1 MWSEHGV
8 GDKTSPIGYIPK
20 QDPIQDVLES
30 KTQSAPL
37 KFTLPNGSEMKKMR
51 WASGT
56 PEHFLIHVKGAIHAC
71 KVMELYAKFKEAMSA
86 VDTAHLDLD
95 IAKDTFKE
103 KKGDKDDTLQQTG
116 DAVKVMTDKGKKS
129 KKPEGEDSLQAVIV
143 VAKADV
149 EKAQKARNEAQ
160 A

>member
-103 KKGDKDDTLQQTG
+103 KKGDNNNTPSRQ
-116 DAVKVMTDKGKKS
+116 VKHSRSQLTRARSPG
-129 KKPEGEDSLQAVIV
+129 SLEERILFKQ
-143 VAKADV
+143 
-149 EKAQKARNEAQ
+149 
-160 A
+160 